1 MARYGWIP
9 GVVAGAIVLLLAVG
23 PGASLTP
30 LGRGS
35 GPPEPAG
42 ATTAAIATQVAPESH
57 GYRALGTGPSGV
69 PPHLLATISRESSAC
84 PGYIGT
90 PAWLAYDPVNQSF
103 WVASPSPSGGC
114 VDLINFTSPGWGFNF
129 VTAVPVGADPF
140 GVAVDNATNDVFVTN
155 TGSDNVSV
163 ISASTDQPITS
174 IDVGPSPYGVAYD
187 WVSNEIYV
195 ANGGGNN
202 VTIISGS
209 SLSVVGTVA
218 VGTAPVGVAVDPTSG
233 QVFVADSGAA
243 EVTAISDATN
253 TVVATIPA
261 GNGSYGLAVDNAS
274 DEVFV
279 ANQGSDNLSVI
290 DAVTDQAVAVV
301 PVLGGVDLQG
311 VAYDSAHHVV
321 WIGDGASNI
330 VEVNA
335 TNDTVIGYAS
345 TDPSGVAYDP
355 SNGDLCVTN
364 SGNLTFAC
372 IDFSDLRGITQ
383 SPDTLVFEESG
394 LPPLASW
401 RVAANATIDG
411 YPSPYQ
417 TVASTSSAIV
427 YATPPGGHYYDYE
440 IPPAEGYL
448 PHPASGTV
456 VTSYGTT
463 TVNVTFTP
471 AGDEYPVTFR
481 ESGLPTGATWEVN
494 LSSTVVVTPSS
505 SAILEE
511 PNGTYNFSV
520 QLVTP
525 STGYRASPSAGDVR
539 VDGAGTDVNVSFTAT
554 PATLYNVTF
563 WERGLPD
570 GTVWMVDFGGS
581 EYQGYTSIQVARPNG
596 TYDWSVDPV
605 SGFSVTLSPE
615 PIVVEGAPVTAFLNF
630 TQNVSGG
637 PYAVTF
643 LEGGLP
649 LGATWT
655 VELDA
660 QSSSSSGT
668 MIRFT
673 TTAGNHT
680 FEVTPPSGYRAAPE
694 SGSLEVVGATGVDVY
709 FSVLPSPPGYPVNV
723 TEQGL
728 PIGTEWTVWL
738 GGVPYPTSEGWV
750 SANFS
755 NGSLGFQV
763 GAVSGYTPNPSNG
776 TLTIA
781 GKPVALEIEF
791 FENVS
796 YCCAVPVPGN
806 GNATF
811 YEGLAIGAV
820 GGILLGIVILA
831 AAIWIGRSVTP
842 PRQRA

>member
-1 MARYGWIP
+1 M
-9 GVVAGAIVLLLAVG
+9 
-23 PGASLTP
+23 
-30 LGRGS
+30 RGS
-35 GPPEPAG
+35 GRHPGVAATMLVLALTLGSLGALATPTRGHAGTEAAPPG
-42 ATTAAIATQVAPESH
+42 AFGDRERPSVPDPVTAAP
-57 GYRALGTGPSGV
+57 GGRPPGV
-69 PPHLLATISRESSAC
+69 PPYRLATISRASSAC
-84 PGYIGT
+84 PGFVDS
-90 PAWLAYDPVNQSF
+90 PAWLAYDASNRTF
-103 WVASPSPSGGC
+103 WVASPSSSGGC
-114 VDLINFTSPGWGFNF
+114 VDEINFTSEEFGYNF
-129 VTAVPVGADPF
+129 ITAVPVGTDPF
-140 GVAVDNATNDVFVTN
+140 GVAVDNVTNDVFVTN

-163 ISASTDQPITS
+163 ISATTDRSIAS
-174 IDVGPSPYGVAYD
+174 IDVGSAPSGEAYD
-187 WVSNEIYV
+187 WASNEIYV
-195 ANGGGNN
+195 ADGGDNN
-202 VTIISGS
+202 VSIISGA
-209 SLSVVGTVA
+209 SLTVVTTVA
-218 VGTAPVGVAVDPTSG
+218 VGRSPVGVVADPVSG
-233 QVFVADSGAA
+233 QVFVADSGSAQ
-243 EVTAISDATN
+243 VTAISVATN
-253 TVVATIPA
+253 TVVSTIPT

-290 DAVTDQAVAVV
+290 DAGTDQVAATV
-301 PVLGGVDLQG
+301 PVLGGMDLQG
-311 VAYDSAHHVV
+311 AAYDSATNDV
-321 WIGDGASNI
+321 WVGAGSSWI

-335 TNDTVIGYAS
+335 TSDAVIGYAGI
-345 TDPSGVAYDP
+345 DPSGVAYDP
-355 SNGDLCVTN
+355 DNGDLCVTN
-364 SGNLTFAC
+364 TGNLTFAC
-372 IDFSDLRGITQ
+372 LDFTALSGGTQ
-383 SPDTLVFEESG
+383 SPDLLEFAESG
-394 LPPLASW
+394 LP
-401 RVAANATIDG
+401 VGAAWKVSAYSYLNPNETVVSTGSTIE
-411 YPSPYQ
+411 
-417 TVASTSSAIV
+417 
-427 YATPPGGHYYDYE
+427 YATPPQANQYGFTV
-440 IPPAEGYL
+440 PPADGYVAD
-448 PHPASGTV
+448 PASGTAFA
-456 VTSYGTT
+456 SYYPT

-471 AGDEYPVTFR
+471 TADVYPVTFR
-481 ESGLPTGATWEVN
+481 ETGLPNGTEWQAN
-494 LSSTVVVTPSS
+494 LSSSVALTSS
-505 SAILEE
+505 PTATIDE
-511 PNGTYNFSV
+511 PNGTYDFSV
-520 QLVTP
+520 SPAVPSSAYRATP
-525 STGYRASPSAGDVR
+525 SSGQVVVR
-539 VDGAGTDVNVSFTAT
+539 GAGVSVNITFSTASG
-554 PATLYNVTF
+554 PLYEVTF
-563 WERGLPD
+563 DERGLPD
-570 GTVWMVDFGGS
+570 GTVWTVEFGGS
-581 EYQGYTSIQVARPNG
+581 SYPGYTSIQVARPNG
-596 TYDWSVDPV
+596 TYNWSVDPV
-605 SGFSVTLSPE
+605 AGFSVTLSPE

-630 TQNVSGG
+630 TQNAPGG

-781 GKPVALEIEF
+781 GKPVALEVEF

-842 PRQRA
+842 PRQRT